1 MGKHFLDS
9 QQKPNDIWL
18 NQRLNHAFNLAELEL
33 SEKQKEILILSLK
46 QTIQMA
52 IQPWQDSVFDLQSKL
67 NLLMIK
73 ETTQRN
79 NAEN

>member
-1 MGKHFLDS
+1 MAKRFIDY
-9 QQKPNDIWL
+9 QKLRYESWL